1 MTTTMT
7 FLKEHLHKRHY
18 NWSDGLNH
26 IRQDKELNRKTF
38 DPFNGFQVLF
48 IINYFGKSL
57 GKLTVNDGLKV
68 EELISTQLPFNAKSE
83 LSVFNWLRGIYLF
96 YGN

>member
-1 MTTTMT
+1 MTFI
-7 FLKEHLHKRHY
+7 FLKEHLRQRHY
-18 NWSDGLNH
+18 NWSGEPNH
-26 IRQDKELNRKTF
+26 SIQNKEIDRKTF

-48 IINYFGKSL
+48 IINYFGKSI
-57 GKLTVNDGLKV
+57 GKLTVTDGLKV
-68 EELISTQLPFNAKSE
+68 EELISTQLPVNAKSE